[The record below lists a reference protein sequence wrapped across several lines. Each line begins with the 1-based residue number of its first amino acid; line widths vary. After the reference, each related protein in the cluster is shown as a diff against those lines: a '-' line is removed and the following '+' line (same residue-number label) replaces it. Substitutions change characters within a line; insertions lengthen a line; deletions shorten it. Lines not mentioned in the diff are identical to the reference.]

1 MPALK
6 AGWDTIILSAARLKL
21 PVSAKAV
28 KKRNCRSDMAWVRVA
43 GRAGGAIRV
52 SDMTAFGEENG
63 PRSGYK
69 ATL

>member
-52 SDMTAFGEENG
+52 SAFGEENG